1 MDAPRLSRATATVLR
16 ARPSQEWLIRVLQG
30 VVLILLLVVGLIFA
44 STVAWIAI
52 AIPMTMIVLL
62 FLREIEESRARS
74 STADEP
80 EAAGDGPD
88 LAAAWSALHSSDH
101 SPVVVVRRPVPR
113 SHDEQALA
121 ARSRT

>member
-1 MDAPRLSRATATVLR
+1 
-16 ARPSQEWLIRVLQG
+16 VLQG
-30 VVLILLLVVGLIFA
+30 VVLILLLVVGLMFS
-44 STVAWIAI
+44 STVAWVAI

-80 EAAGDGPD
+80 EAASDGPD
-88 LAAAWSALHSSDH
+88 LAAAWSALHAPDD
-101 SPVVVVRRPVPR
+101 SPIVVVRRPVPQP
-113 SHDEQALA
+113 HDEQAVA